1 MKTPNYKTSFLLFT
15 HLVLG
20 SILTF
25 FTVAWSL
32 EYNKNLPEGYIFS
45 GVILLI
51 YIFILNKSISL
62 FNKGNSAAA
71 YFLTISGF
79 MALAF
84 SEIVNCSNSM
94 RWMH

>member
-1 MKTPNYKTSFLLFT
+1 MKIPNYKKSFLLFT

-20 SILTF
+20 SILTL

-32 EYNKNLPEGYIFS
+32 EYSRNLPEGYIFS
-45 GVILLI
+45 GIILLI
-51 YIFILNKSISL
+51 YIFILYKSISL

-79 MALAF
+79 VALSF